1 MSYSIDLI
9 IKKLPAD
16 QQQAWQEI
24 EALREVY
31 YEDERPVASQLQQ
44 LHAQLTARYPCLC
57 DFAEDDP
64 AMDDSPWADGPM
76 INNFSHD
83 MGMLAI
89 VYSKVE
95 QVLPFII
102 QQANQLGI
110 TVADGQDGQ
119 IYRPE

>member
-9 IKKLPAD
+9 IEKLSAD

-31 YEDERPVASQLQQ
+31 YEDERPVAAQLQQ
-44 LHAQLTARYPCLC
+44 LHAQLTTHYPCLC

>member
-9 IKKLPAD
+9 IERLPAD
-16 QQQAWQEI
+16 QQQAWQKI
-24 EALREVY
+24 EALREAY
-31 YEDERPVASQLQQ
+31 YEDERPVAGQLQQ
-44 LHAQLTARYPCLC
+44 LHDRLTERYPCLC
-57 DFAEDDP
+57 DFADDDP

-89 VYSKVE
+89 VFSKVE
-95 QVLPFII
+95 EVLPFII
-102 QQANQLGI
+102 QQATALGI
-110 TVADGQDGQ
+110 TVVDGQVEQ

>member
-1 MSYSIDLI
+1 MKSYLLI
-9 IKKLPAD
+9 SNKHEQK
-16 QQQAWQEI
+16 I

-31 YEDERPVASQLQQ
+31 YEDERPVAAQVQQLRSQL
-44 LHAQLTARYPCLC
+44 TSGRYPCLC
-57 DFAEDDP
+57 DFADDDP

-89 VYSKVE
+89 VFSKVE
-95 QVLPFII
+95 EVLPFII
-102 QQANQLGI
+102 QQATALGI
-110 TVADGQDGQ
+110 TVVDGRVEQ